1 MAITQGQLV
10 DCMNL
15 QGCCSSS
22 EVQILVTDKEEAKCI
37 WVVKVVQNDVNSS
50 VLPKELMVS
59 I

>member
-15 QGCCSSS
+15 QGFCSSS
-22 EVQILVTDKEEAKCI
+22 EVQILVTDKEAKCV
-37 WVVKVVQNDVNSS
+37 WVVKVVQNYVNSS